1 MLNGGTSSADR
12 PPRMHPVIGVFDSG
26 VGGLSI
32 LREIHR
38 LLPAY
43 PTLFFADQV
52 HLPYGPR
59 PHAELLEFSD
69 GIARWMQSCGV
80 QVIVIACHSASAAA
94 LYDLRARYP
103 QLPFI
108 GIEPAV
114 KPAAEKTRSGVIGVL
129 STQATADG
137 DLYRR
142 TVARYAADVRVL
154 TRVSPDLVTLV
165 ERGDWNTLAGM
176 DIIRAHIDPLVT
188 AGADQIALACTHFP
202 FLIDA
207 LREAA
212 GESVTFV
219 DPSLGVARQVGRVLE
234 RYVMP
239 PVNGGT
245 VTHSYATSGEPHAL
259 RKMLNRLLGVDA
271 PVLKANWQGTDLTIT

>member
-1 MLNGGTSSADR
+1 MPNGARSAKPDSL
-12 PPRMHPVIGVFDSG
+12 MHPLIGVFDSG

-32 LREIHR
+32 LREIHS

-43 PTLFFADQV
+43 PTLFFADQG

-59 PHAELLEFSD
+59 PHAELLTFSD
-69 GIARWMQSCGV
+69 GIVRWMQACGV

-94 LYDLRARYP
+94 LYDLRMRYP
-103 QLPFI
+103 QLPFV

-114 KPAAEKTRSGVIGVL
+114 KPAAENTRSGVIGVL

-165 ERGDWNTLAGM
+165 ERGDWDTPAGM
-176 DIIRAHIDPLVT
+176 DIIRAHVDPLVT

-202 FLIDA
+202 FLIDR
-207 LREAA
+207 LREAV

-219 DPSLGVARQVGRVLE
+219 DPSMGVARQVGRVLE
-234 RYVMP
+234 QQGIAP
-239 PVNGGT
+239 FEGET
-245 VTHSYATSGEPHAL
+245 FTHAYATSGEPDAL
-259 RKMLNRLLGVDA
+259 RRMLNHLLGIDA
-271 PVLKANWQGTDLTIT
+271 PVLKASWQGTDLTIA